1 MFGHPKPLGVLFM
14 LELWERFSF
23 YGMQGILAYYIYYS
37 AAQGGLGFDKTTALG
52 IVGAYGG
59 SVFLMSI
66 LGAWIAD
73 RVLGKERTLFGSG
86 ILIMLGHIA
95 LALLPGA
102 AGLMT
107 GLVLVAVGSGGLKA
121 NATAVVGTLYAREDP
136 RRDSGFSIFYMGIN
150 IGALFGPLMTG
161 WLQTSYGFH
170 YGFGAAAV
178 GMAIGLAVYA
188 MGRKRFPAEAY
199 RASNRLEGAAR
210 KQILPVVGGGL
221 ALMALALWIG
231 LATDSLDW
239 IIAGIAVVMAVVFFA
254 MMLRDPETTETERSR
269 VKAFIPL
276 FIGAA
281 MFWTLFQQQFT
292 FIALYSDERLDRRIG
307 SWEFPPSWIQSI
319 NSFFVIVFAAV
330 LAGLWLKLGKRAP
343 SSPQKFGMSLVII
356 GLAYF
361 VFIPFAN
368 GAALTP
374 VLVLVAVLFLF
385 TMGELMLS
393 PIGLSLATK
402 LAPSKFPTQMVA
414 LNFLASSIGTTLA
427 GTVSK
432 YYDPANE
439 VPYFVTVGAASVL
452 FGVVMLVGAKRISA
466 LMRGVL

>member
-1 MFGHPKPLGVLFM
+1 M

-37 AAQGGLGFDKTTALG
+37 AAQGGLGIDKGTALG

-59 SVFLMSI
+59 SVFLMTI

-73 RVLGKERTLFGSG
+73 RVLGKERTLFSSAV
-86 ILIMLGHIA
+86 LIMLGHVA

-102 AGLMT
+102 SGLVT

-121 NATAVVGTLYAREDP
+121 NATAVVGTLYRREDP

-150 IGALFGPLMTG
+150 IGALFGPLITG

-170 YGFGAAAV
+170 CGFGAAAV

-188 MGRKRFPAEAY
+188 TGRRRFPAAAY
-199 RASNRLEGAAR
+199 EASNKLEGSER
-210 KQILPVVGGGL
+210 RLILPVVLGGL
-221 ALMALALWIG
+221 VVMALALWIG
-231 LATDSLDW
+231 LATDTLDW
-239 IIAGIAVVMAVVFFA
+239 IIFAIAVIAAIAFFT
-254 MMLRDPETTETERSR
+254 MMLRDPQTTEVERSR
-269 VKAFIPL
+269 VTAFIPL
-276 FIGAA
+276 FLGSAV
-281 MFWTLFQQQFT
+281 FWTLFQQQFT
-292 FIALYSDERLDRRIG
+292 FIAVYSDERLNRMIG

-330 LAGLWLKLGKRAP
+330 LAGIWLKLGKRAP
-343 SSPQKFGMSLVII
+343 SSPTKFGMALIII
-356 GLAYF
+356 GVAYF

-368 GAALTP
+368 GVALTP

-402 LAPSKFPTQMVA
+402 LAPAKFPTQMVA
-414 LNFLASSIGTTLA
+414 LNFLAASIGSTLA
-427 GTVSK
+427 GTVAK
-432 YYDPANE
+432 AYDPTNE
-439 VPYFVTVGAASVL
+439 VPYFLVVGGASVAV
-452 FGVVMLVGAKRISA
+452 GVLMLLGAKRMSA